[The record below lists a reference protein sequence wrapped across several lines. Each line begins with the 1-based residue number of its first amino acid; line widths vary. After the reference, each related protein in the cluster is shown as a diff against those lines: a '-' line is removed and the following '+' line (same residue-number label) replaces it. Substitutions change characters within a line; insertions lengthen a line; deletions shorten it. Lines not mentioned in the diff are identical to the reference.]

1 MGINWSG
8 ADITFMLDY
17 AGFMEMIL
25 VDRMPDFMPEPP
37 VIDQEDFL
45 IEEFPFE
52 VYIYFLAFR
61 YTGRGFF
68 HFFITCT

>member
-8 ADITFMLDY
+8 SEITFMQNY
-17 AGFMEMIL
+17 PGFMEMIL
-25 VDRMPDFMPEPP
+25 LDRMPDFMPEPP

-45 IEEFPFE
+45 VEEMPFE

-61 YTGRGFF
+61 FVRRCRTY
-68 HFFITCT
+68 